1 MRTQLIQ
8 RLALAAT
15 LVAAAAGAQ
24 AAGLSYQGAADPYT
38 SGSRSVQSAPS
49 PYTDGA
55 RDVAS
60 PRDPYGEGART
71 VQDQREP
78 YTDGA
83 RTLAGMDRS
92 GVSAPP
98 ARQAD
103 PYLDGAY
110 A

>member
-1 MRTQLIQ
+1 
-8 RLALAAT
+8 
-15 LVAAAAGAQ
+15 
-24 AAGLSYQGAADPYT
+24 
-38 SGSRSVQSAPS
+38 
-49 PYTDGA
+49 
-55 RDVAS
+55 
-60 PRDPYGEGART
+60 